1 MRSLW
6 FAMATAVA
14 WLATGC
20 ARIPPERLEAQVLE
34 TLHWQRQYEA
44 ERERMESVAVKLA
57 ALEAAIERLKQERAE
72 AEQGRAALM
81 EELAR
86 TEADRHA
93 LEEHNTQLLARERE
107 LNELREMHEQLS
119 DVFYESA
126 LERARRRLPSARQPD
141 APAAGDGT
149 AAP

>member
-1 MRSLW
+1 MRFLW
-6 FAMATAVA
+6 CATAAVA

-20 ARIPPERLEAQVLE
+20 ARITPERLEAQVQE
-34 TLHWQRQYEA
+34 SMRWQREYQL
-44 ERERMESVAVKLA
+44 ERERSEAVAVKLA
-57 ALEAAIERLKQERAE
+57 ALEATIERLIQERAE
-72 AEQGRAALM
+72 VEQGRVALL
-81 EELAR
+81 EELVR

-126 LERARRRLPSARQPD
+126 LERARRRLPSARQQD
-141 APAAGDGT
+141 AAVAGDGT
-149 AAP
+149 AVP

>member
-1 MRSLW
+1 MRFLW
-6 FAMATAVA
+6 CATAAVV

-20 ARIPPERLEAQVLE
+20 ARITPERLEAQVQE
-34 TLHWQRQYEA
+34 TMRWQREYQL
-44 ERERMESVAVKLA
+44 ERERSEVVAVRLA
-57 ALEAAIERLKQERAE
+57 ALEATIERLAAERAE
-72 AEQGRAALM
+72 VEQGRVALL
-81 EELAR
+81 EELVR

-126 LERARRRLPSARQPD
+126 LERARRRLPSARQQD
-141 APAAGDGT
+141 APVAGDGT
-149 AAP
+149 AVP

>member
-1 MRSLW
+1 MRFLW
-6 FAMATAVA
+6 FATAVA

-20 ARIPPERLEAQVLE
+20 ARITPERLEAQVQE
-34 TLHWQRQYEA
+34 TLRWQREYQV
-44 ERERMESVAVKLA
+44 ERERTEAVAMRLA
-57 ALEAAIERLKQERAE
+57 ALEATIERLTQERAE
-72 AEQGRAALM
+72 VEQGRLALM
-81 EELAR
+81 EELVR

-141 APAAGDGT
+141 APEAGDGT
-149 AAP
+149 AVP